1 MELEIQ
7 ESFKEEE
14 EEEEEGSRRGRKS
27 WKGYTKLKVQRARIK
42 IKHSLMLV

>member
-7 ESFKEEE
+7 ESFKEE

>member
-7 ESFKEEE
+7 ESFKE

-42 IKHSLMLV
+42 IKPSLMLV